1 MRLNK
6 SLLPFL
12 TLVVLALASQGRL
25 NAQTYRIGGVDARGV
40 RTYIEV
46 YEYDY
51 VNQKPTFPGGDAK
64 MVSFINETRE
74 YPAKAY
80 HDGVEGRVTCSFIVN
95 ADGSISHVRVLRR
108 VEPSLDQEA
117 VRILKQMP
125 PWVPGRHE
133 GRPVPVRVIYAVAF
147 RK

>member
-1 MRLNK
+1 MQLTK

-12 TLVVLALASQGRL
+12 TLLALAASGSAVQ
-25 NAQTYRIGGVDARGV
+25 AQTYRVVGGVDSRGV
-40 RTYIEV
+40 RTYMEV

-51 VNQKPTFPGGDAK
+51 VTQKPTFPGGDAR
-64 MVSFINETRE
+64 MVNFINETRQ
-74 YPAKAY
+74 YPQKAY
-80 HDGVEGRVTCSFIVN
+80 REGVEGRVTCSFIVN
-95 ADGSISHVRVLRR
+95 VDGSISHVHVLRK
-108 VEPSLDQEA
+108 VEQTLDQEA

-133 GRPVPVRVIYAVAF
+133 GRAVPVRVVYAVAF